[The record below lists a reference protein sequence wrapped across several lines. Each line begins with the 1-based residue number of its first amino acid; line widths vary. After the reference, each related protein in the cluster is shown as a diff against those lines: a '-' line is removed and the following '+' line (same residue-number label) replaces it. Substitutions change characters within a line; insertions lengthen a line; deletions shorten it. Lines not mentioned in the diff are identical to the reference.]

1 MDLQDAV
8 HDPLDG
14 LFEIRVF
21 KHDCR
26 ALTAELERDALEVRL
41 RRGLHDLA
49 ADDGAAGERDLADA
63 GVLGD
68 RLARDAAE
76 AGEDVEHAR
85 REARLRDEL
94 RTLDTDTPT
103 LDELN
108 SLPYLENFVKEVLRF
123 YAPVPWTAR
132 AAIRDDVVP
141 LEEPFTDK
149 KGLVCYE
156 IKCVGFGLVPE
167 VGLY

>member
-1 MDLQDAV
+1 MVAGHETTATGTTWAIHQLTQNPAV
-8 HDPLDG
+8 QS
-14 LFEIRVF
+14 
-21 KHDCR
+21 
-26 ALTAELERDALEVRL
+26 
-41 RRGLHDLA
+41 
-49 ADDGAAGERDLADA
+49 
-63 GVLGD
+63 
-68 RLARDAAE
+68 
-76 AGEDVEHAR
+76 
-85 REARLRDEL
+85 RLRDEL

-149 KGLVCYE
+149 KGRVCYE
-156 IKCVGFGLVPE
+156 IKYVGVKG
-167 VGLY
+167 GRKRY